1 MLIEFETYPDGTPVT
16 INTRQVSTVIPAPE
30 NPELTVVRFSGGSEV
45 VVRGATVEVAARL
58 GQSGEMRAMGVPPG
72 AASPVRRSRPS

>member
-30 NPELTVVRFSGGSEV
+30 NPELTVVRFSGGDEV
-45 VVRGATVEVAARL
+45 VVRGAKEEVAARL
-58 GQSGEMRAMGVPPG
+58 GQSGEMRAMGVPSG
-72 AASPVRRSRPS
+72 ASFPVRRRQPS